1 MPRSSLSSSSST
13 VALGRLRASLS
24 KYGGAAIATEK
35 KPLLIGHCA
44 LRAILCFNRGDCF
57 DTALLSMGNAALTCS
72 TERASPSS
80 CTCCGATPSSS
91 AAARPIAASRRAS
104 ARPSTSTARRLS
116 CANAAGAGAAHA
128 YSLDKAMK
136 MYARIRTF
144 DQVAA
149 MLRE

>member
-44 LRAILCFNRGDCF
+44 LRAILCFNRGDSF

-72 TERASPSS
+72 TERVSPSS
-80 CTCCGATPSSS
+80 CTFAGELAHLTRIDDGDRQPGFGECG
-91 AAARPIAASRRAS
+91 
-104 ARPSTSTARRLS
+104 
-116 CANAAGAGAAHA
+116 GDHA
-128 YSLDKAMK
+128 
-136 MYARIRTF
+136 F
-144 DQVAA
+144 G
-149 MLRE
+149 